1 MVSTP
6 IVETRAGKIAGVVEG
21 DITVFRGIPFAKPP
35 FGDRLWRLPEPAE
48 PWNGCLD
55 CSTFGPICPQPTI
68 QMGALGGEPETQ
80 AEDCLR
86 LNVWVPGNAET
97 PASGENLPVM
107 VWIHGGAYLYGSGS
121 APGNHGHTFA
131 RDGVVF
137 VSINYRLGA
146 MGFLDAGAVFVNRTP
161 GTGNYGIADQV
172 AALQWVRD
180 NIASFGGDPSNVT
193 VLGVSAGANYTQSLT
208 VCPPARGLFTRAIS
222 ESAGGITLFGLPRHV
237 TGRVTRAYLEKLGVT
252 DEGAL
257 ASLQPEQL
265 LDAQAALLKSISAG
279 ELEDALGD
287 LTLPFYPVIGT
298 DYQPWSVIEA
308 DARGDAS
315 DVDLILG
322 TNLHE
327 MTLFK
332 LLGEMTGGNSLSPRA
347 LAPREWEAPIRKVYV
362 DTEPDASDER
372 IDATVEGDRMF
383 RIPNM
388 RAAEARVSGGGRT
401 WVYQFAWETPVFDG
415 RLGAAHGLETPFV
428 FDDMTSGIG
437 QFLLGGVGPVELAKV
452 MHGAWIAF
460 ARDGNPVTAEFPEWP
475 EFDLDRRYVA
485 VFDSESRVE
494 SDPGAERRHA
504 WEGADIGHDLPPEK
518 T

>member
-1 MVSTP
+1 MDRGRP
-6 IVETRAGKIAGVVEG
+6 RAT
-21 DITVFRGIPFAKPP
+21 TVIP
-35 FGDRLWRLPEPAE
+35 LP
-48 PWNGCLD
+48 
-55 CSTFGPICPQPTI
+55 
-68 QMGALGGEPETQ
+68 
-80 AEDCLR
+80 
-86 LNVWVPGNAET
+86 
-97 PASGENLPVM
+97 
-107 VWIHGGAYLYGSGS
+107 
-121 APGNHGHTFA
+121 

-146 MGFLDAGAVFVNRTP
+146 MGFLDAGAVFADRTP

-172 AALQWVRD
+172 AALEWVRD
-180 NIASFGGDPSNVT
+180 NIAGFGGDPSNVT

-208 VCPPARGLFTRAIS
+208 VCPPARGLFKRAIS

-237 TGRVTRAYLEKLGVT
+237 TGSVTRAYLEKLGVT
-252 DEGAL
+252 DEAAL
-257 ASLQPEQL
+257 ASLRPEQL
-265 LDAQAALLKSISAG
+265 LDAQAALLKSIQAG
-279 ELEDALGD
+279 ELKDAVGD

-308 DARGDAS
+308 DARGEAS
-315 DVDLILG
+315 DIDLILG

-332 LLGEMTGGNSLSPRA
+332 LLGEMTGGSSISPRA
-347 LAPREWEAPIRKVYV
+347 LAPRDWEAPIREVYV

-437 QFLLGGVGPVELAKV
+437 QFLLGGIGPVGTGEGDARCVDRLRSGREPRHRRVPGVARVRPRPAVCCRLRLQVPSGVRPRSRAPARMGGGRHRSRPSSRENLKPWRLVRQCSDAPTIGPRTCRPFGDSVAMIQRAMRSLASECIRRLRR
-452 MHGAWIAF
+452 A
-460 ARDGNPVTAEFPEWP
+460 DT
-475 EFDLDRRYVA
+475 DLHPPQ
-485 VFDSESRVE
+485 DSR
-494 SDPGAERRHA
+494 
-504 WEGADIGHDLPPEK
+504 
-518 T
+518 